1 MPQPHI
7 NNFYRI
13 WFTWFDPI
21 VLGLTVYS
29 CIFTPADALEMLVP
43 KHVSPLIP
51 EQLPLMYNQAP
62 WCAFMGI
69 IFAVLLRASPDP
81 TVWRIV
87 QGATLVV
94 DFSLMAVMAVA
105 LNMQGVLG
113 EPQKW
118 RSIEQFN
125 MGFTAVIAVGRI
137 AFLMGVGGN
146 GAATKKRV

>member
-1 MPQPHI
+1 
-7 NNFYRI
+7 
-13 WFTWFDPI
+13 
-21 VLGLTVYS
+21 
-29 CIFTPADALEMLVP
+29 
-43 KHVSPLIP
+43 
-51 EQLPLMYNQAP
+51 
-62 WCAFMGI
+62 
-69 IFAVLLRASPDP
+69 LLRASPDP